1 MNTCEKCGKQ
11 VVSLVESVSGVNV
24 CESCAV
30 EEQNIQNLKNIITAA
45 IVNTMIGG
53 NSND

>member
-1 MNTCEKCGKQ
+1 MNTCEKCGKH
-11 VVSLVESVSGVNV
+11 LVKSISGAYV
-24 CESCAV
+24 CESCAT

-53 NSND
+53 NSNE